1 MTGYIL
7 RHEAHLRAV
16 MEEQLRLESSEQIRI
31 RRKRLERNENRIA
44 ELKRLFIRIYED
56 NACGRLSDERFD
68 MLSLTYETE
77 QKQLETECVT
87 LRQEIE
93 VQERQN
99 ENVEKFIQTAHK
111 YVGIDK
117 LDGYALR
124 ELVSAIYEQGVP
136 SPGRY
141 LYDIGLR
148 KTEKF
153 KNAIWYLQTIKKI
166 LVDPVYLGWIV
177 SGKYRSQLCERGTK
191 TTVKTPEEEWIINK
205 GMHEPIVSKELFDKV
220 QDILS
225 ARQSEQGL
233 ATIYDS
239 KSKRRSMFKG
249 ILRCGECG
257 RSMYLRSKSNRGYYY
272 YCTLHENYNATIC
285 PKKAVKQEDVESL
298 ALRLIQTQI
307 RAFSDA
313 QRLIANLNAT
323 PSSQTRYQIY
333 ETQIDDAKRKI
344 EKFNQLKAA
353 LYGDFADG
361 LLSHQDYTDLSE
373 DYSRRADDLRIFIA
387 ELEKEKEKYSVGF
400 GSKMQWALLIEKYK
414 DQESLDAEMAAAFIE
429 TLTLFNDG
437 HVEVAFRHRDEI
449 EQVLY
454 VAATRGKEAE
464 RYAG

>member
-1 MTGYIL
+1 MQNNAN
-7 RHEAHLRAV
+7 EMAV
-16 MEEQLRLESSEQIRI
+16 F
-31 RRKRLERNENRIA
+31 NTA
-44 ELKRLFIRIYED
+44 IYV
-56 NACGRLSDERFD
+56 RLSKEDIVAAQSGRE
-68 MLSLTYETE
+68 SNSITN
-77 QKQLETECVT
+77 QKQLILDFLKDKPEFNIVSI
-87 LRQEIE
+87 R
-93 VQERQN
+93 
-99 ENVEKFIQTAHK
+99 
-111 YVGIDK
+111 ID
-117 LDGYALR
+117 DGY
-124 ELVSAIYEQGVP
+124 
-136 SPGRY
+136 
-141 LYDIGLR
+141 
-148 KTEKF
+148 T
-153 KNAIWYLQTIKKI
+153 
-166 LVDPVYLGWIV
+166 
-177 SGKYRSQLCERGTK
+177 GT
-191 TTVKTPEEEWIINK
+191 N
-205 GMHEPIVSKELFDKV
+205 FDRPAF
-220 QDILS
+220 Q
-225 ARQSEQGL
+225 R
-233 ATIYDS
+233 
-239 KSKRRSMFKG
+239 MFKG

-387 ELEKEKEKYSVGF
+387 ELEKEKGKYSAGF

-449 EQVLY
+449 ELLSLIHI
-454 VAATRGKEAE
+454 
-464 RYAG
+464 